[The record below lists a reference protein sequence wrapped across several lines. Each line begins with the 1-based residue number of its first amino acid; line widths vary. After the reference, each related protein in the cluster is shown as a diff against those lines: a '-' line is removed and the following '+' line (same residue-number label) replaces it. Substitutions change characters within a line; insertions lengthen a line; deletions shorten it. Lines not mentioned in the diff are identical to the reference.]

1 MVAAPF
7 STVAY
12 TKLGPKFVITSM
24 ALLPAI
30 MLPMIWTFAEQKNL
44 PVKSTGD
51 QCQEIWSTVK
61 SRAVWQ
67 PLGFVSFS
75 DMYTYL
81 YSRKF
86 CFHLS
91 SLFETSVK

>member
-12 TKLGPKFVITSM
+12 TKLGPKFVIASM
-24 ALLPAI
+24 ACLPAI

-67 PLGFVSFS
+67 PLGFVSFCCIFAYQFFS
-75 DMYTYL
+75 EYAL
-81 YSRKF
+81 I
-86 CFHLS
+86 
-91 SLFETSVK
+91 